1 MTDEDYSEDEIETL
15 VVKLH
20 DEGHQPSVIGMKLRD
35 MYGIPDVKAATG
47 QSITSI
53 IEEQGEG
60 MDLPEDLRNLVLK
73 AARLREHLEENENDA
88 TAIQGLQKTEDKI
101 RSLAEYHRDAD
112 NLDEDWTYDPETVN
126 ILLE

>member
-1 MTDEDYSEDEIETL
+1 
-15 VVKLH
+15 
-20 DEGHQPSVIGMKLRD
+20 MKLRD
-35 MYGIPDVKAATG
+35 MYGIPDVKEATG
-47 QSITSI
+47 QSVTAI
-53 IEEQGEG
+53 IEEEGDG

-101 RSLAEYHRDAD
+101 RSLADYHRGAG